1 MKRYYLA
8 YGSNLNIDE
17 MKHRCPFAIPVGAAV
32 IKDYRLVYKGTKK
45 ISYLTIEP
53 CEGSIV
59 PVGVYEITPMDEL
72 NLDYYEGTP
81 TLYTKQTITV
91 SLYGQDI
98 EAIVYIMN
106 PNYSYNLPSES
117 YVRRCLQGYQ
127 NFHFNHEILNN
138 ALQNTINNIAKELV
152 KEII

>member
-17 MKHRCPFAIPVGAAV
+17 MKNRCPFAIPLGSSA
-32 IKDYRLVYKGTKK
+32 IKDYRLVYKGTKQ

-59 PVGVYEITPMDEL
+59 PVGVYEITPLDEL
-72 NLDYYEGTP
+72 NLDYYEGVP
-81 TLYTKQTITV
+81 TLYSKHTITV
-91 SLYGQDI
+91 PLYGTEI

-106 PNYSYNLPSES
+106 PEFSYNLPSNS
-117 YVRRCLQGYQ
+117 YIERCSIGYK
-127 NFHFNHEILNN
+127 NFHFNNKFLEN
-138 ALQNTINNIAKELV
+138 ALDNTISNSAKELV
-152 KEII
+152 KEKI